1 MINRMTEEDILED
14 EDATPEG
21 DTDDEDEEE
30 NRSKKRKRGESK
42 GKGKKKA
49 RVESSRATTRQ
60 SSVATA
66 GRSFTAE
73 SGFVDGEFLS
83 NFGGNVE
90 GSSAMV
96 QCHKQGAM
104 INGSGPG
111 FGQGHNYDFGAGPLG
126 GFGGYTNEANVNRE
140 LNSFADGDNNE
151 LVDRRQHEGYVD
163 DGSLEP
169 FWKHS
174 HMAVIFGTQW
184 LT

>member
-21 DTDDEDEEE
+21 DSDDDDEEE

-73 SGFVDGEFLS
+73 SGFVDGEF
-83 NFGGNVE
+83 FRENVAR
-90 GSSAMV
+90 SSAMV
-96 QCHKQGAM
+96 QYHQQGG
-104 INGSGPG
+104 IVNGPG
-111 FGQGHNYDFGAGPLG
+111 PTLAQGHNYDFGTGTLG
-126 GFGGYTNEANVNRE
+126 GFGYPNEANFNRE
-140 LNSFADGDNNE
+140 LNSFDDGDNNE

-169 FWKHS
+169 YWNLLN
-174 HMAVIFGTQW
+174 IDD
-184 LT
+184 

>member
-21 DTDDEDEEE
+21 DMDDEDEEE

-42 GKGKKKA
+42 GKGKKKS

-83 NFGGNVE
+83 NFQENVAR
-90 GSSAMV
+90 SSAMV
-96 QCHKQGAM
+96 QYHQQGG
-104 INGSGPG
+104 ILNGPG
-111 FGQGHNYDFGAGPLG
+111 PTLAQGHNYDFGTGPLG
-126 GFGGYTNEANVNRE
+126 GFGGYPNEANVNRE
-140 LNSFADGDNNE
+140 LNNFADLHID
-151 LVDRRQHEGYVD
+151 
-163 DGSLEP
+163 S
-169 FWKHS
+169 
-174 HMAVIFGTQW
+174 AVISNRHCIIHKVRLEFMH
-184 LT
+184 LKPSF

>member
-66 GRSFTAE
+66 GRSVTAE

-83 NFGGNVE
+83 
-90 GSSAMV
+90 
-96 QCHKQGAM
+96 
-104 INGSGPG
+104 
-111 FGQGHNYDFGAGPLG
+111 
-126 GFGGYTNEANVNRE
+126 
-140 LNSFADGDNNE
+140 
-151 LVDRRQHEGYVD
+151 
-163 DGSLEP
+163 
-169 FWKHS
+169 
-174 HMAVIFGTQW
+174 
-184 LT
+184 